1 MAPFRSRRARTY
13 GASPLI
19 AFLLV
24 ASFGILFVGCGG
36 AGPGEE
42 EITFTEDDLAEF
54 RDIASNDA
62 SATGSMID
70 NGSGAEVPYLLPLP
84 SGSGSVIGEEVILDL
99 TKVPRY
105 NAIRAGSESDKNQ
118 YRVTNEF
125 VNVRAEANSQSAFVA
140 RVERGGSVT
149 VLSFPDASWAEVQL
163 PDGPSDPASGRAGK
177 KGFVALRYLA
187 RVTSDTRLAEE
198 KKQFEG
204 QYYVNFAY
212 VNVRQSPDQSSPK
225 IGEIGG
231 QKIVKPSAI
240 QNGWATVMVDGKTG
254 YVSDSY
260 LAPFL
265 PSFQVRQDTF
275 ELPILHYRLQSDVAV
290 ALTGLQAHVKAL
302 KDQGYTFMTLRQ
314 FADLLEQQESRDV
327 RLNPKSAVI
336 AVSGLTS
343 DNVQRV
349 SDALNAVGIDATLF
363 IQTSELGIS
372 GITEKQ
378 LLTLA
383 SNGFDVQSAGHTGD
397 DFRALTNAQA
407 TQELQQSR
415 KLLEER
421 SQAPIMAV
429 AFPEGGVNDRIAQLA
444 NEAGYLMGVG
454 EDSSRTFTRADL
466 LRLPSI
472 VIFPT
477 MTTEEVVRLATGT

>member
-36 AGPGEE
+36 AEPGEE

-62 SATGSMID
+62 TATGSMVD
-70 NGSGAEVPYLLPLP
+70 SGSGAEVPYLLPLP
-84 SGSGSVIGEEVILDL
+84 SGSGSVSGEEVILDL

-105 NAIRAGSESDKNQ
+105 NAIRSGSESDKNQ

-140 RVERGGSVT
+140 RIERGGSVT

-163 PDGPSDPASGRAGK
+163 SDGK

-204 QYYVNFAY
+204 QYYVNFAF
-212 VNVRQSPDQSSPK
+212 VNVRQLPDQSSPK
-225 IGEIGG
+225 IGEIPG
-231 QKIVKPSAI
+231 QRLVRPSSI
-240 QNGWATVMVDGKTG
+240 QNGWATVTFDGKTG

-275 ELPILHYRLQSDVAV
+275 ELPILHYRLEGDAAA
-290 ALTGLQAHVKAL
+290 ALTGMQAHVKAL

-327 RLNPKSAVI
+327 RLNPKSVVV
-336 AVSGLTS
+336 AVSGLTG

-349 SDALNAVGIDATLF
+349 SDALNAAGIDATLF

-372 GITEKQ
+372 DITEKQ
-378 LLTLA
+378 LLTLG
-383 SNGFDVQSAGHTGD
+383 SNRFDVQSAGHTGD

-421 SQAPIMAV
+421 SQSSIMAV

-444 NEAGYLMGVG
+444 SEAGYLMGVG
-454 EDSSRTFTRADL
+454 EDSSRTFTRGDL

-477 MTTEEVVRLATGT
+477 MTTEEVVKLATGK

>member
-1 MAPFRSRRARTY
+1 MAPFRSRRARSY
-13 GASPLI
+13 GASPLV

-36 AGPGEE
+36 TQPGEE
-42 EITFTEDDLAEF
+42 EIVFTEDDLAEF
-54 RDIASNDA
+54 REIASDDA
-62 SATGSMID
+62 ASSGSLAES
-70 NGSGAEVPYLLPLP
+70 GSGSDIPYLLPLP
-84 SGSGSVIGEEVILDL
+84 SGSGANVGEDVILDL
-99 TKVPRY
+99 TKVPTY
-105 NAIRAGSESDKNQ
+105 NAIRSASESDKNQ

-125 VNVRAEANSQSAFVA
+125 VNVRAAANSQSAFVA
-140 RVERGGSVT
+140 KVDRGGMVA
-149 VLSFPDASWAEVQL
+149 VISFPDASWAEVQL
-163 PDGPSDPASGRAGK
+163 PDGK
-177 KGFVALRYLA
+177 KGFVALRYIA

-204 QYYVNFAY
+204 QYYVNYAY

-225 IGEIGG
+225 VGEIPG
-231 QKIVKPSAI
+231 QALVKPMSI
-240 QNGWATVMVDGKTG
+240 QNGWAAVTFQGKTG

-275 ELPILHYRLQSDVAV
+275 ELPILHYRLDGDLGVLLKAM
-290 ALTGLQAHVKAL
+290 QAHVKAL
-302 KDQGYTFMTLRQ
+302 KDRGYTFMTLRQ
-314 FADLLEQQESRDV
+314 FADLLEQQEARDV
-327 RLNPKSAVI
+327 RLNPKSAVVAI
-336 AVSGLTS
+336 SGMTGET
-343 DNVQRV
+343 VQAV
-349 SDALNAVGIDATLF
+349 SDALNAAGINASLF
-363 IQTSELGIS
+363 VQTSELGIG

-383 SNGFDVQSAGHTGD
+383 GNGFDVQSAGHTGD

-407 TQELQQSR
+407 TQELRQSR
-415 KLLEER
+415 KLLEEK
-421 SQAPIMAV
+421 SQTTIVGV

-444 NEAGYLMGVG
+444 SEAGYLLGVG
-454 EDSSRTFTRADL
+454 EDSSRTFTREDL

-477 MTTEEVVRLATGT
+477 MTTEEVVKLATGQ